1 MEKCE
6 EKKSIFDDDDDVLRL
21 EWLSV
26 ATNAL
31 RNLQNIV
38 TVIFKRLFG
47 RVVKSGII
55 FILVGDKGTHLTC
68 QLIIKNLGL

>member
-6 EKKSIFDDDDDVLRL
+6 EKKSIFDDDDDDVLRL

-55 FILVGDKGTHLTC
+55 FSFSGR
-68 QLIIKNLGL
+68 